1 MKTAMFKNDHHESF
15 ENIIAYCCGNPR
27 GDELPQ
33 VASESEIALDVFCDL
48 TTMPREAT
56 AAYLHHQMD
65 DESVFH

>member
-1 MKTAMFKNDHHESF
+1 MRTPMLKNDHESF
-15 ENIIAYCCGNPR
+15 ESIIAYCGGSPR

-33 VASESEIALDVFCDL
+33 VASAADIAIDLFNDL
-48 TTMPREAT
+48 TAMPREAT